1 MTCQLG
7 FLPRIDVEADLFAKK
22 IDLVLQVL
30 QLEACFMV
38 SAGARFKLGNLPFD
52 DL

>member
-7 FLPRIDVEADLFAKK
+7 LLPGIDMETDLLAQK